1 MITMILK
8 YLWAQRKSN
17 TLLFVELMFA
27 GIFLFF
33 ILDTAISAYRT
44 YRIPEG
50 FNVER
55 CYVLSFSIPNDDSI
69 KAVEANSKI
78 SDFLKGRAE
87 VEGMAV
93 TFISEPYSGC
103 NVNTHCIVNGKDIQ
117 VRLMAGDA
125 SFSSVLGIPIIA
137 GRWFTGAEV
146 LQNSKV
152 CLVNESLCDVLK
164 IPKKAGTE
172 IGLAGD
178 SIEKRKVIG
187 IIPDVKTGSFEKVEP
202 IVFSPLELNQMRY
215 GWKIVVKLRKGME
228 KNFAATLKILHD
240 DMAPSLGF
248 RIRAVENFEDKKA
261 IIDLSKSNM
270 LSGMMWCTIFFLV
283 NVFLGIYVVF
293 SGRVKKRFQEIG
305 IRMAIGA
312 SRKDIVRMVTGES
325 LLLLVLSF
333 IPVLLIA
340 INLAYLDKLE
350 PTYAVTAWR
359 VAGEFCLTFII
370 LALAVLA
377 SVLIPALKASK
388 VNPAVVLHYE

>member
-33 ILDTAISAYRT
+33 ILDTATSAYRT

-55 CYVLSFSIPNDDSI
+55 CYVLHFVAKDIDSV
-69 KAVEANSKI
+69 KALEVNEKVSQY
-78 SDFLKGRAE
+78 LKGRPEIERIA
-87 VEGMAV
+87 A
-93 TFISEPYSGC
+93 TFQSEPYSGSS
-103 NVNTHCIVNGKDIQ
+103 VSTSCIVNGKELQ
-117 VRLMAGDA
+117 VQLMEGDA
-125 SFSSVLGIPIIA
+125 SFASILGIPILN

-152 CLVNESLCDVLK
+152 CLVNESLCATLN
-164 IPKKAGTE
+164 IPKMVGTE
-172 IGLAGD
+172 IALGAN
-178 SIEKRKVIG
+178 STEKRRIVG
-187 IIPDVKTGSFEKVEP
+187 IIPDVKTGSFEKVNP
-202 IVFSPLELNQMRY
+202 TVFTSLDLREMKY
-215 GWKIVVKLRKGME
+215 GWKTIVKVRKGME
-228 KNFAATLKILHD
+228 DGFATTLKQLYGDIAL
-240 DMAPSLGF
+240 SLGIE
-248 RIRAVENFEDKKA
+248 IRAVEDFETKKA

-388 VNPAVVLHYE
+388 VNPAIVLHYE